1 MTISRVQTTES
12 RMAGNLAVGS
22 VVWVDLGHSYGW
34 WPALLQDKK
43 ARREISKGD
52 IIRVINNLS
61 TWHALVMAVQRT
73 GSPEQGRL

>member
-1 MTISRVQTTES
+1 
-12 RMAGNLAVGS
+12 MAVNLAVGS

-34 WPALLQDKK
+34 WPALLQDKE

-61 TWHALVMAVQRT
+61 T
-73 GSPEQGRL
+73 

>member
-34 WPALLQDKK
+34 WPALLQDKE

-52 IIRVINNLS
+52 IIKVINNLS
-61 TWHALVMAVQRT
+61 TLHICI
-73 GSPEQGRL
+73 S